1 MSRPLRAAGG
11 GGDLGPAP
19 SPRRPPH
26 LRRRVDGGA
35 ADPDPPT
42 RLHGLRGLSTMESA
56 NDNALWRNGNPNL
69 PFSFSAAPRSDDKHS
84 GAEGRARVRQ
94 SFLYSDRPR
103 HSRPRRLARAEEHVT
118 ALSSVEPA
126 SPVMN
131 LPTFEALSLSDP
143 PLAIPEK
150 SEEIY
155 DDCDEMSG
163 DFGQSVPYTYYPKG
177 LSRSMVLSLGSS
189 LVKTV
194 STEKQPTPD
203 LVVDIEEQLR
213 LFKEYAAARP
223 KGFWQ
228 AVAEVKANE
237 RATLAALATERRT
250 EGLREA
256 PQQASVAA
264 YPQLSMSQRASRY
277 EASEKETHQTG
288 NEWMNKEVMLCF
300 KKYIERSPALAGLV
314 DYDLDELQHQC
325 FNVESYDK
333 VFHHY
338 NFKVRMKMPN
348 SVDWTVQLYFAEAKE
363 VLMRKYY
370 VCYPLQPNENGCCYA
385 CKSQGVENL
394 RHPAIDV
401 FEKGSRDSPPCGLW
415 YTDE

>member
-1 MSRPLRAAGG
+1 MEPWRTRGAIRAAAMEESGSHSRPIAQEDFHVEAVE
-11 GGDLGPAP
+11 
-19 SPRRPPH
+19 S
-26 LRRRVDGGA
+26 RRRRRRRRRSGTRSQSQASSSAAPPVDGGA

-42 RLHGLRGLSTMESA
+42 RLHGDGSLLGLW
-56 NDNALWRNGNPNL
+56 LHGNPNL

-155 DDCDEMSG
+155 DDCD
-163 DFGQSVPYTYYPKG
+163 
-177 LSRSMVLSLGSS
+177 
-189 LVKTV
+189 
-194 STEKQPTPD
+194 
-203 LVVDIEEQLR
+203 DIEEQLR

-333 VFHHY
+333 VYHHY

-370 VCYPLQPNENGCCYA
+370 VCYPLEPNENGCCYA

>member
-1 MSRPLRAAGG
+1 MEESGSHSRPIAQEDFHVEAVE
-11 GGDLGPAP
+11 
-19 SPRRPPH
+19 S
-26 LRRRVDGGA
+26 RRRRRRRRRSGTRSQSQASSSAAPPVDGGA

-42 RLHGLRGLSTMESA
+42 RLHGDGSLLGLW
-56 NDNALWRNGNPNL
+56 LHGNPNL

-103 HSRPRRLARAEEHVT
+103 HSRPKRLARAEEHVT

-194 STEKQPTPD
+194 STEKQPMPD

-250 EGLREA
+250 EGLRQA

-333 VFHHY
+333 VYHHY

-370 VCYPLQPNENGCCYA
+370 VCYPLEPNENGCCYA

-401 FEKGSRDSPPCGLW
+401 FEKGLS
-415 YTDE
+415 